1 MLTLR
6 SDLEE
11 KLALDIGNSFT
22 CSVYRLCK
30 TIVELNAGFPP
41 PKLRHT
47 LSTAHG
53 AQALRIMTSARK
65 TCFVAMCFELS
76 LVS

>member
-30 TIVELNAGFPP
+30 TIGELNAGFPP
-41 PKLRHT
+41 PQAATYSIYR
-47 LSTAHG
+47 SRRASPAHNDF
-53 AQALRIMTSARK
+53 SAK
-65 TCFVAMCFELS
+65 NLLCGHVF
-76 LVS
+76 